1 MINFAE
7 IKNVIQSNQ
16 LIIFE
21 GEAPDDI
28 LSRGFKFSTL
38 DELMRFCKIQSIN
51 VCFIETQYTKVQDY
65 KISKELT
72 EEYVDVDSL
81 PLKHQIIDTIKKY
94 NSELD
99 GIDDSNPT
107 EIIVA
112 VLYQSNYFY
121 YYQQEDLLFE
131 GEIIL
136 EPEDKIQDILDLF
149 ESELDDEREEHQK
162 IIDEQINKLEEFILN
177 DPDFKNCTNQRLRK
191 DYIRKLFK
199 NKLGN
204 GFKEL
209 KKFWTSPDI
218 PGYVYRGAEDMIELL
233 WRKIKNK

>member
-1 MINFAE
+1 MINFFE

-38 DELMRFCKIQSIN
+38 DELMRFCKIQNIN
-51 VCFIETQYTKVQDY
+51 ACFIETQYTKVQDY

-121 YYQQEDLLFE
+121 FYQQV
-131 GEIIL
+131 G
-136 EPEDKIQDILDLF
+136 
-149 ESELDDEREEHQK
+149 
-162 IIDEQINKLEEFILN
+162 
-177 DPDFKNCTNQRLRK
+177 
-191 DYIRKLFK
+191 
-199 NKLGN
+199 
-204 GFKEL
+204 
-209 KKFWTSPDI
+209 
-218 PGYVYRGAEDMIELL
+218 
-233 WRKIKNK
+233 